1 MEEQAEPLS
10 LDVVVEPAQPTEAN
24 TPGPDE
30 APDVTPEIA
39 TGMVSAVHSATWLVL
54 AGETKPLPD
63 AIAAAAGA
71 DLASLAKRVPWLGK
85 IISAGGILGDL
96 DGLTALGVYEHRLWA
111 EMTAKQ
117 EGQEGK
123 DGAKPAKPA
132 KTPRGLLAWFQR
144 RRDGESRG
152 GLPPSMGGA
161 DAGGGARAGGA
172 AVPGGQDAIPS

>member
-10 LDVVVEPAQPTEAN
+10 LDVVVEPAQPTDAN

-111 EMTAKQ
+111 DMIAKQ
-117 EGQEGK
+117 QEQEGK
-123 DGAKPAKPA
+123 GGAKPAT
-132 KTPRGLLAWFQR
+132 TPRGLFGWLR
-144 RRDGESRG
+144 RRHAGDARG
-152 GLPPSMGGA
+152 GLPPSMGSG
-161 DAGGGARAGGA
+161 DAGGGARTGGA
-172 AVPGGQDAIPS
+172 AVSGAQGPIPS